1 MKKICLGWGLENPNW
16 HDVIQVHITLPT
28 TQYMLFKL
36 MFELHTFAVD
46 LADMVDKMN
55 RDSLIQ
61 PEKGDITFN
70 DVIGVSL
77 IGQFK
82 WTLTLNCSNMYVHV
96 GSLEWWWYMYIRY
109 IPASC
114 AFYRPNHW
122 LDRNNIPIPFM
133 KDSS

>member
-1 MKKICLGWGLENPNW
+1 
-16 HDVIQVHITLPT
+16 
-28 TQYMLFKL
+28 

-82 WTLTLNCSNMYVHV
+82 
-96 GSLEWWWYMYIRY
+96 
-109 IPASC
+109 
-114 AFYRPNHW
+114 
-122 LDRNNIPIPFM
+122 
-133 KDSS
+133 